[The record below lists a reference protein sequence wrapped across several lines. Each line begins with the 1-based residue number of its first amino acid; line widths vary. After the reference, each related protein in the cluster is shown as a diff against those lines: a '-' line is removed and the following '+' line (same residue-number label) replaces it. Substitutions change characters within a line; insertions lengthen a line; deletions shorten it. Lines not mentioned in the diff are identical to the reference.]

1 MTYQVKFTETTN
13 PAKPSIT
20 VEVQTLNTSTSLTF
34 VGKNYA
40 GYAPIIAENFLH
52 LLENFARNT
61 APGELP
67 NEGQPVQGQLWYDNS
82 PGVNLLK
89 VYDGTSWTAAG
100 SVKKAA
106 FAPLVANSLKG
117 DLWVDTANQQLH
129 IFSGSEWLLIGP
141 QYSSGSKTGPIVETI
156 ADTNNV
162 DNSVVSLYAQN
173 NLIAVIS
180 KTAFSPKQTILGFPT
195 IGQGITLSSIDAL
208 SASAPTKFH
217 GTASQADALVV
228 NGKTISSDNFLRS
241 DVVTT
246 ANDALNVRSSRGV
259 SVGSDLNF
267 NIGTE
272 DSGPVLLSRTS
283 GKSIDIKVNNNNQI
297 LTAIHIS
304 ATANVGIGPDNTNPA
319 EALDVAGSVSVDNSI
334 IVLGGVDSTV
344 LGGPASITTNGGL
357 NVDKKSNFGDT
368 VTFYGQQII
377 NSFDDNGDP
386 KTGSVIVPGSTAANG
401 KYDIGASD
409 KKFRNI
415 YAQSFVGEF
424 SGNVTGSVV
433 GDITGSA
440 GSLAIAADLSITGD
454 VQTLTSIRYNGTQQ
468 TVSFE
473 TKLTNA
479 AITSQPA
486 ITTSQ
491 LTDQLL
497 VFRDGTDGGLRSVTK
512 ASFISDI
519 PSVPVGAVFPF
530 AGVVLPPGYL
540 LCDGSEVK
548 VSTYSVLFSV
558 IGYRFKNQV
567 DLKGAS
573 TFGLPDFR
581 GSFPLGKQD
590 MDNKIEVPSKTD
602 PNTLIP
608 AITSKP
614 LKVTDTSAKT
624 LGAAGGKEI
633 INIALENVPEHKHDL
648 LSDAGQQYY
657 VAGIPGA
664 LPDPE
669 ARAGYGMPN
678 SSIGYGLPN
687 SGGVDSTA
695 SNGKLGQPLS
705 VMNPYLTMNYII
717 YTGVVA

>member
-20 VEVQTLNTSTSLTF
+20 VEDQTLNTSTSLTF

-106 FAPLVANSLKG
+106 SAPLVANSLKG
-117 DLWVDTANQQLH
+117 DLWVDTANQQLY
-129 IFSGSEWLLIGP
+129 IFSGSSWLLIGP
-141 QYSSGSKTGPIVETI
+141 QYSAGQKTGPVVETI

-162 DNSVVSLYAQN
+162 DNTVISLYSQN
-173 NLIAVIS
+173 NLMAVIS
-180 KTAFSPKQTILGFPT
+180 KTAFNPKQTILGFPT
-195 IGQGITLSSIDAL
+195 IGQGITLSAIDA
-208 SASAPTKFH
+208 SSTSAPTKFH

-228 NGKTISSDNFLRS
+228 GGKTIDSSNFLRA
-241 DVVTT
+241 DVATT

-272 DSGPVLLSRTS
+272 DSGPVLFSRTS
-283 GKSIDIKVNNNNQI
+283 GKSIDIKVNNNSDI
-297 LTAIHIS
+297 LTAVHIS
-304 ATANVGIGPDNTNPA
+304 ATASVGIGPNNTNPS
-319 EALDVAGSVSVDNSI
+319 EALDVAGSISVDNSV
-334 IVLGGVDSTV
+334 IVLGGVDSTNV
-344 LGGPASITTNGGL
+344 GTGSIRTTGGL
-357 NVDKKSNFGDT
+357 SVAKKTNFGDT
-368 VTFYGQQII
+368 VTYYGQQII
-377 NSFDDNGDP
+377 NNLDDNGDP
-386 KTGSVIVPGSTAANG
+386 QTGSVIVPGSAGADG
-401 KYDIGASD
+401 KYDIGSVD
-409 KKFRNI
+409 RKFRNI
-415 YAQSFVGEF
+415 YAQSFVGDF
-424 SGNVTGSVV
+424 SGNVTGSLQ
-433 GDITGSA
+433 GDISGSA
-440 GSLAIAADLSITGD
+440 GSLAITADFSLSGD
-454 VQTLTSIRYNGTQQ
+454 VQTVTAVGYNGTQQ
-468 TVSFE
+468 TVSLT

-479 AITSQPA
+479 AITSQTA
-486 ITTSQ
+486 ITSSQ

-497 VFRDGTDGGLRSVTK
+497 VFRDGADGGLRSITK

-567 DLKGAS
+567 DLKGSA

-581 GSFPLGKQD
+581 GAFALGKQD
-590 MDNKIEVPSKTD
+590 MDNKLEVPSKTD

-608 AITSKP
+608 AITPKAAR
-614 LKVTDTSAKT
+614 VTDTTART
-624 LGAAGGKEI
+624 LGAAGGKEYA
-633 INIALENVPEHKHDL
+633 NIALENIPEHKHDL
-648 LSDAGQQYY
+648 KSDAGQQYY
-657 VAGIPGA
+657 AAGIPGA

-669 ARAGYGMPN
+669 ARANYGMPD

-695 SNGKLGQPLS
+695 SSGKLGQPLS
-705 VMNPYLTMNYII
+705 VMNPYVTMNYII
-717 YTGVVA
+717 YTGVVTA